1 LYKQLSL
8 EAAVQLDGIH
18 HITCI
23 TGDAPRNLD
32 FYVRVLGLRLAKKT
46 VNQDDPTVYHLFYAD
61 DGGSPGADLTFFEY
75 PGARPGRDGD
85 GMIHRISLR
94 VGGGGRAG
102 GSDSLAF
109 WAGRL
114 EREGIGGERAGDD
127 ALRFADPEGLGLEL
141 LVDDSGDAPL
151 TASAPD
157 IPAEHALRGFAGVRA
172 YSANPAQ
179 STALLRDVL
188 GFEPLGDARA
198 GRANGSADSS
208 ARGAGAGPVAGGGG
222 SPDEVREWVSRGP
235 RRGGF
240 YGYDRAPAERGIGGA
255 GTVHHIAWT
264 AEDEDIEAWDER
276 YRAAGRHTSGLVDR
290 FYFRSVYSREPSGV
304 LFEIATRGPGFAT
317 DEAAEE
323 IGRRLALPPK
333 LEHLREQIEATL
345 TPLPADPRASR
356 VG

>member
-1 LYKQLSL
+1 LYRQLLL
-8 EAAVQLDGIH
+8 EAAVRLDGIH

-61 DGGSPGADLTFFEY
+61 DRGSPGADLTFFEY
-75 PGARPGRDGD
+75 PGARPGRDGA
-85 GMIHRISLR
+85 GMIHRIAFR
-94 VGGGGRAG
+94 VGGGAL
-102 GSDSLAF
+102 DF

-114 EREGIGGERAGDD
+114 EGEGLAVVRADGGD

-141 LVDDSGDAPL
+141 RVDDSGDEPL
-151 TASAPD
+151 SASAPD

-172 YSANPAQ
+172 YSTDPAQ

-188 GFEPLGDARA
+188 GFEPLD
-198 GRANGSADSS
+198 
-208 ARGAGAGPVAGGGG
+208 GAGTDA
-222 SPDEVREWVSRGP
+222 SEWVSRGP

-240 YGYDRAPAERGIGGA
+240 YGYDVAPDERGIGGA

-264 AEDEDIEAWDER
+264 AEDEDIQAWDQR
-276 YRAAGRHTSGLVDR
+276 YVAAGRHTSGLVDR

-317 DEAAEE
+317 DEPAAE
-323 IGRRLALPPK
+323 IGRRLSLPPK

-356 VG
+356 VS

>member
-1 LYKQLSL
+1 M
-8 EAAVQLDGIH
+8 QLDGIH

-23 TGDAPRNLD
+23 TGDAPRNVD

-61 DGGSPGADLTFFEY
+61 DRGSPGADLTFFEY
-75 PGARPGRDGD
+75 PGARPGRHGA
-85 GMIHRISLR
+85 GMIHRIAFHVADAAAL
-94 VGGGGRAG
+94 
-102 GSDSLAF
+102 DF
-109 WAGRL
+109 WAARL
-114 EREGIGGERAGDD
+114 EGEGVAVERGGDD
-127 ALRFADPEGLGLEL
+127 ARTLRFADPEGLGFEL
-141 LVDDSGDAPL
+141 VADDSGDEPL

-157 IPAEHALRGFAGVRA
+157 IPSEHALRGFAGVRA
-172 YSANPAQ
+172 YSADPAASAQ
-179 STALLRDVL
+179 LLRDVL
-188 GFEPLGDARA
+188 GFEAVDAGDAPA
-198 GRANGSADSS
+198 
-208 ARGAGAGPVAGGGG
+208 
-222 SPDEVREWVSRGP
+222 EWVSRGP

-240 YGYDRAPAERGIGGA
+240 YVYDAAPAERGVGGA

-317 DEAAEE
+317 DEPPEQ

-345 TPLPADPRASR
+345 TPLPADPRASDVATR
-356 VG
+356 R